1 MIMKTKLLLIILF
14 LTAFNSFGQEIDI
27 KVSGLSYANES
38 TYTFADSQ
46 VMAINGGINFRIEN
60 LSAPNLILFGTP
72 RVELD
77 GLNADQFLIN
87 SQPSGSIANGGG
99 SNCSISFRPTSLG
112 IKTAKISIIN
122 NDSDEGVYEIIL
134 TGTAVASKLSAI
146 VITPSPDFTY
156 SSLIDYHNFQA
167 DNITSPA
174 NGFKLVSYTLRD
186 GGTGTP
192 SDVDNLPTILTDL
205 TFKITNWTNIRS
217 LSLYDGAT
225 EVGIDQD
232 VTGEFVTFTDLN
244 IIAADGGTKQ
254 FEVLATFSESVVDS
268 QYLILQITAAETDV
282 TGSNFAAA
290 NAGGVSTAS
299 NRNRIAVV
307 ATQLSFAQQPSDTD
321 TFEVMNPAV
330 TIEAVDILGNRDIN
344 YNGTVIL
351 TTSGSFHTSGT
362 GTLNDGSQNAVAGI
376 ATFPQIVHGVNGLA
390 LNLTAN
396 SGSLTAGT
404 SQLFDITAAS
414 AITNYYRSTSS
425 GKWNELTSWESSGNN
440 TTWTAATLIPSA
452 ASRSIIIRSGHEIT
466 CDSNEV
472 VDQLTVS
479 AGGILK
485 IVTGGTFTLKRVSGN
500 DLLVAGTLEY
510 AGGTLDQTTYSAVI
524 AVTGKYIHS
533 IASSSLTLPTIT
545 WGSASTCSVTG
556 MNNAVPITAVNM
568 GQNFRNFIW
577 DNPNQLDFVNIND
590 PAFAV
595 LTKLTLESSTANKLC
610 FSSTGVR
617 NNTIAALEIKG
628 GELVGYSGAASGTLK
643 ITTTTIQNGK
653 FTFSTSSGTST
664 LNNTGAFVI
673 NNNGQFVLADN
684 AGANTFNAGNYII
697 VNNNGQFTGAI
708 SSGAT
713 TMNVTSYI
721 RLNNSGQFTFN
732 TASAAS
738 TLAVSNYILL
748 NTDSQFIFNNASTF
762 NTLTTTSYLRI
773 NNNAKFICSN
783 GNGTSDLII
792 GTDLLLYNAGSLI
805 LENTSSAAGTTNIQV
820 LRNLASSSTS
830 VKAIDFGVG
839 DVVGNTISVAGNFT
853 KSGTG
858 IFTTSSTTFEPVGF
872 IFNGTT
878 QGFAYTGTES
888 AGVNFTVNTT
898 GIFTLNNNYFFNS
911 TTALPLTEFT
921 VNSGTLNLRNYYFK
935 GHATK
940 ARFNIANGVT
950 IETIHSNGL
959 GGTSATGSFNNF
971 GSIGSTLA
979 NGRVSFGT
987 NVNYKLNAT
996 NTSTPFP
1003 VGGTWTTP
1011 NNISFGGLAGL
1022 ITINY
1027 TTPFTLNGVLTI
1039 ESGKT
1044 LRLNPTAG
1052 AHLNLKNT
1060 MVINGTFDTNGEN
1073 QVLDGTGTPTI
1084 ALNGT
1089 FITKNTQGF
1098 NGTNASVPS
1107 IPINMGDN
1115 STVNYGGA
1123 NQTITSYTNYK
1134 NLVVSGTGTKT
1145 LGTSIITLDK
1155 ALDVTA
1161 SLLKIEPD
1169 KTLSVTDKITT
1180 INTSDTAGI
1189 LVESDGSLVQVND
1202 VDNET
1207 TNLNTGNVK
1216 IVRISKPLFRYD
1228 FTYWSTPI
1236 TTSAGYTLNN
1246 LSPIT
1251 LFDKYFKW
1259 NHEAEPQIWQK
1270 INYGTE
1276 VMIPGRGYSVRAPQS
1291 YPIETVGGIGQNYMA
1306 NFVGVP
1312 NNGQVTHAVTGSDET
1327 NKWSFLGNPYPSA
1340 IDAEKFL
1347 DANTEILGGTLY
1359 FWTHNT
1365 NASNGGSGSFYIYN
1379 SADYASW
1386 NGTGST
1392 ATSTDAGENPNFN
1405 APSGNITSG
1414 QSFFVKA
1421 IASGTAVFTNAMRVI
1436 GDNNQFF
1443 KTNNSSN
1450 DDVITNKNRVWLNLK
1465 AENKGFSQILVG
1477 YVPNATNAYDIRFDG
1492 ESFGGN
1498 QVTFYSILDTKNLVI
1513 QGRGLPF
1520 NIQDEVPLG
1529 YNATVTGNLNIS
1541 IDHTDGLLDNQAVY
1555 LKDNLL
1561 NVVHNLKDSAYTFAT
1576 VPGTFN
1582 ARFVLRYQPE
1592 VDLENPT
1599 FEDQI
1604 KGVSIRKNN
1613 TTLYVSSAYETIKN
1627 IAIYDLTGR
1636 LIFEQKN
1643 CNCNQFNTA
1652 EALPQHQTLIVKVQ
1666 LSNDGMVTKKV
1677 L

>member
-1 MIMKTKLLLIILF
+1 MKTKLLLIILF

-254 FEVLATFSESVVDS
+254 FNALATFRESVVDN
-268 QYLILQITAAETDV
+268 QYIVLQITAAETDV
-282 TGSNFAAA
+282 TGSNFAVA
-290 NAGGVSTAS
+290 NAGGVSSAN
-299 NRNRIAVV
+299 NRNRIAVI
-307 ATQLSFAQQPSDTD
+307 ATQLSFQQQPSDTD
-321 TFEVMNPAV
+321 TFELMNPAV
-330 TIEAVDILGNRDIN
+330 TVEAIDGLGNRDFN
-344 YNGTVIL
+344 YTGAVIL

-362 GTLNDGSQNAVAGI
+362 GTLNDGSQNAIAGL
-376 ATFPQIVHGVNGLA
+376 ATFPQIVHGVEGIGLQ
-390 LNLTAN
+390 LTAN
-396 SGSLTAGT
+396 SGTLTAKI
-404 SQLFDITAAS
+404 SDLFDITAAS
-414 AITNYYRSTSS
+414 ALTNYYRSAGS

-440 TTWTAATLIPSA
+440 IAWTAATLIPNA
-452 ASRSIIIRSGHEIT
+452 ASRSIVIRTGHIIT

-472 VDQLTVS
+472 GDQMTIS
-479 AGGILK
+479 SGGTLK
-485 IVTGGTFTLKRVSGN
+485 IVTGGTLTLKRVSGN
-500 DLLVAGTLEY
+500 DLGVSGTLEY
-510 AGGTLDQTTYSAVI
+510 AGGTLDRTTNNAVI
-524 AVTGKYIHS
+524 TVLSGGRYLHS
-533 IASSSLTLPTIT
+533 IPSSTLTLPTIA
-545 WGSASTCSVTG
+545 WANGSTCTITG
-556 MNNAVPITAVNM
+556 LNNVAPITASNM
-568 GQNFRNFIW
+568 GQSFRTLIW
-577 DNPNQLDFVNIND
+577 DNPNQQAFVNIND
-590 PAFAV
+590 NLFTV
-595 LTKLTLESSTANKLC
+595 LTKLTIETSAANKLC
-610 FSSTGVR
+610 FSSTGTR
-617 NNTIAALEIKG
+617 NTTIGVLEVKG
-628 GELVGYSGAASGTLK
+628 GELVGYSGTANGTLK

-653 FTFSTSSGTST
+653 FTFSTSSESSIFNTTGT
-664 LNNTGAFVI
+664 FII
-673 NNNGQFVLADN
+673 NNSGQFIFADVS
-684 AGANTFNAGNYII
+684 GSNTFTAGNYII
-697 VNNNGQFTGAI
+697 VNNSGLFT
-708 SSGAT
+708 
-713 TMNVTSYI
+713 
-721 RLNNSGQFTFN
+721 
-732 TASAAS
+732 
-738 TLAVSNYILL
+738 
-748 NTDSQFIFNNASTF
+748 FNNASSL
-762 NTLTTTSYLRI
+762 NTLNSNSYLRI
-773 NNNAKFICSN
+773 NNNGKFICSN
-783 GNGTSDLII
+783 GSGSSTLTL
-792 GTDLLLYNAGSLI
+792 GTDLLINNTGSLM
-805 LENTSSAAGTTNIQV
+805 LENTSSLTGTTQINV
-820 LRNLASSSTS
+820 LRNLTSSSTAA
-830 VKAIDFGVG
+830 KAIDFGFG
-839 DVVGNTISVAGNFT
+839 DVTGNTIYVKGNFA

-858 IFTTSSTTFEPVGF
+858 VFTTSSTTSAPTGF
-872 IFNGTT
+872 VFNGTT

-921 VNSGTLNLRNYYFK
+921 VNNGTLNLRNYYFK

-940 ARFNIANGVT
+940 ARFNIASEVT

-971 GSIGSTLA
+971 GSIGSTPA

-1089 FITKNTQGF
+1089 FITKNAQGF

-1123 NQTITSYTNYK
+1123 NQTITSYNNYK

-1246 LSPIT
+1246 LSPVT

-1312 NNGQVTHAVTGSDET
+1312 NNGQVNHAVTGSDET

-1450 DDVITNKNRVWLNLK
+1450 DDVIANKNRVWLNLK

-1613 TTLYVSSAYETIKN
+1613 TTLYVNSAYETIKN